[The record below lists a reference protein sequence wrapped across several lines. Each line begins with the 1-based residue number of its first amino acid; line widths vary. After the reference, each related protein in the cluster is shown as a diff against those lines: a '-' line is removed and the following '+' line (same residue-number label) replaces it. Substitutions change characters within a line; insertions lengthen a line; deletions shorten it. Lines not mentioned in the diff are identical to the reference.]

1 MPARHCLSA
10 LAVTLAFALAPS
22 FTRAGPLSY
31 DEAWLRVHDGSDRIA
46 AARAAVEHKAAL
58 AEGFRHLGGP
68 SVSVFGSALRY
79 SASLDVDLDPLN
91 QRLAQLAGQLPIPLD
106 QLPIPI
112 TLPSFPAKYT
122 FRRSDSLAFAH
133 VSAVW
138 PIYLGGAAE
147 AVRGVIAGQKAEAE
161 ADLAQTEHE
170 SAGTLAQR
178 YFGAQLARRAAALR
192 QTAVDTIARHD
203 AAAQRMLQRGV
214 ISRVERLQAAAAL
227 EEARTNARKA
237 ANDAELAALALAR
250 LLKLPPAGDKP
261 QPTTPLAVASQPLP
275 PLNEFIGTAMNKHP
289 GLAKV
294 AAKKLQ
300 AEQLH
305 EGSEALRRPQVFAFG
320 QRELKDGRA
329 DWVAG
334 IGVRV
339 SLYDSLD
346 HAALDRA
353 GAAQIAQAE
362 ATDAQARSDI
372 ALLVEKQW
380 RATEQA
386 RQQYLGMQAA
396 IELARELMRL
406 RTAGVREGTGTTLEL
421 IDAETNLAKVQTE
434 RAQVAY
440 EYVMALAGLL
450 QACGEPERLGE
461 MLAAADIRI
470 ENER

>member
-10 LAVTLAFALAPS
+10 LALAFALAPTFAS
-22 FTRAGPLSY
+22 AGPLSY
-31 DEAWLRVHDGSDRIA
+31 DEAWLRVQGSDRIA

-58 AEGFRHLGGP
+58 GEGFRHLGGP

-138 PIYLGGAAE
+138 PIYLGGAAD

-192 QTAVDTIARHD
+192 QTAVETIARHD

-396 IELARELMRL
+396 IELAQELVRL